1 MIIAVSLGRLRARA
15 RREER
20 AVTLEYLTKLHNELD
35 AWLYTRHDGRVI
47 TIDGTLPPDQ
57 VYEAFVR
64 ALGTVPGLLPA

>member
-1 MIIAVSLGRLRARA
+1 M
-15 RREER
+15 
-20 AVTLEYLTKLHNELD
+20 TLEYLTKLHNELD